1 MDRRAYLGVCAGL
14 FGGLAGC
21 SGDTDSDGAPQE
33 VTDTQTATP
42 SSNSGGES
50 TPTQAESTPTEASEE
65 TPTAEST
72 SSQQVG
78 EAVIGEV
85 VQDDTLA
92 MVVSGM
98 EKTAKIGEFQEAD
111 SGNTFVV
118 VDLRIKNRTSDEF
131 INFSGF
137 LQTRL
142 KDSEDYTYEQ
152 TIAMTGNTF
161 QGGQIAPGEVS
172 RGDVVYEVPEDAS
185 GLTMQFDFQALSL
198 FDFSR
203 VEIDLSEEAG
213 SPTELVQNLQV
224 ETYGSGDTVEFQ
236 DVQVGLNGVE
246 TATELGSFAQAKDGN
261 EFVVIDVSTSN
272 NTDEELSISTALQM
286 VVKDGQGF
294 SYSSSLSATSAL
306 DQNYSQGSPLAPGET
321 RRGKVAYELP
331 EGTSPLYWVF
341 EFSLWV
347 DGSKTFWQIR

>member
-1 MDRRAYLGVCAGL
+1 M
-14 FGGLAGC
+14 
-21 SGDTDSDGAPQE
+21 
-33 VTDTQTATP
+33 
-42 SSNSGGES
+42 
-50 TPTQAESTPTEASEE
+50 ESTPTEAS
-65 TPTAEST
+65 T
-72 SSQQVG
+72 SAQEVG

-85 VQDDTLA
+85 VQDDSMA
-92 MVVSGM
+92 MVVAGM
-98 EKTAKIGEFQEAD
+98 EKMAKIGEFQEAE

-118 VDLRIKNRTSDEF
+118 VDLGIKNRTSDEF
-131 INFSGF
+131 INFSGL

-142 KDSEDYTYEQ
+142 KDSEDYTYDQ

-172 RGDVVYEVPEDAS
+172 RGDVVYEIPEDAS
-185 GLTMQFDFQALSL
+185 GLTMQFDFQAFSL

-213 SPTELVQNLQV
+213 SPTKLEQSLQV

-246 TATELGSFAQAKDGN
+246 TTTELGSFVQAEDGN
-261 EFVVIDVSTSN
+261 EFVIADVSTTN

-286 VVKDGQGF
+286 VLKDGQGF
-294 SYSSSLSATSAL
+294 SYSQSITAASSL
-306 DQNYSQGSPLAPGET
+306 DQAYSQGSPLAPGET
-321 RRGKVAYELP
+321 RRGKVAYEVP
-331 EGTSPLYWVF
+331 TGTSPLYWVF